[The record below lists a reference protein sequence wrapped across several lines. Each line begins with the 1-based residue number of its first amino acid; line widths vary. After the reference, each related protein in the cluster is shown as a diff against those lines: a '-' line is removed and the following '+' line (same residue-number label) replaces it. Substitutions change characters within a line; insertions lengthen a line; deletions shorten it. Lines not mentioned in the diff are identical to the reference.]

1 MSFKN
6 ITIALFALLFLAA
19 CSKSEEKREMNEYF
33 SAYLNDNEEVVA
45 FGKAHVNTIL
55 EKADYS
61 SVGMLNMIVGSE
73 IEKYDAFIDAKGPV
87 YYAAHGPLKKDGAP
101 EKVVLFLRVKDQGGL
116 KSYLQS
122 EMSFDLNE
130 ADGFE
135 YTSDGD
141 MVLGFREHLAVI
153 VLESNSNK
161 ELATITDVFK
171 RAEGKVSTGKVA
183 ELIDSDEGDIQM
195 GVSLANLYG
204 TASGDLKNQ
213 PKSDQKDLEEM
224 LNDGYVKSS
233 VKFENGQAVIEMKN
247 MFGKELKSKM
257 FLAGDD
263 KAPILK
269 ELGSGTPRMGFSINM
284 DVKKMEDLANQL
296 SPDALNKGLGGQ
308 YLLVRMA
315 TGSRELNELWDGKMG
330 VLMFGDPDESGAF
343 TPEFNAY
350 LGVSQKGRD
359 KLKEMEGMGIST
371 SQIPGIPP
379 FTIEENGIS
388 VMSNTSDASGKLN
401 LPKGAENFGKS
412 GISFF
417 LNLEGLEPDEM
428 AEMLDMEE
436 LAIVLKVAKFVSF
449 EFNNEGGKI
458 IITAKDGKENVLKQA
473 LTEVMKEVSGNMGN
487 NFMF

>member
-6 ITIALFALLFLAA
+6 ITIALFALLLLTA
-19 CSKSEEKREMNEYF
+19 CSKSEEKREMNEYL

-73 IEKYDAFIDAKGPV
+73 LEKYNAFIDAKGPV
-87 YYAAHGPLKKDGAP
+87 YYAAHGPLKKDGSP
-101 EKVVLFLRVKDQGGL
+101 EKVVLFLRVKDQAGL
-116 KSYLQS
+116 ESYLQS

-130 ADGFE
+130 ADGFK
-135 YTSDGD
+135 YASDGD
-141 MVLGFREHLAVI
+141 MVLGFKEHLALI
-153 VLESNSNK
+153 VLESNKNK
-161 ELATITDVFK
+161 ELASIKEAFK
-171 RAEGKVSTGKVA
+171 RTEGKVSKGKIA
-183 ELIDSDEGDIQM
+183 ELIDADDGDIQM
-195 GVSLANLYG
+195 GVSLRNLYG

-213 PKSDQKDLEEM
+213 PKSKQKDLEAM
-224 LNDGYVKSS
+224 LNDGYVKTS
-233 VKFENGQAVIEMKN
+233 VKFEKGQAVIEMKN

-257 FLAGDD
+257 FLAGDS

-284 DVKKMEDLANQL
+284 DVKKMEDLANEL

-308 YLLVRMA
+308 YLILRMA

-330 VLMFGDPDESGAF
+330 VVMFGEPDASGAF

-350 LGVSQKGRD
+350 LGVSKKGRD
-359 KLKEMEGMGIST
+359 KLAEMENMGIST
-371 SQIPGIPP
+371 SQIPGVPP

-388 VMSNTSDASGKLN
+388 VMSSTSDPSGKLN

-436 LAIVLKVAKFVSF
+436 LAIVLKVAKFISF
-449 EFNNEGGKI
+449 EFDNDGGKI
-458 IITAKDGKENVLKQA
+458 VVTAKDGQENVLKQA
-473 LTEVMKEVSGNMGN
+473 LTEVMKDVSGNMGN